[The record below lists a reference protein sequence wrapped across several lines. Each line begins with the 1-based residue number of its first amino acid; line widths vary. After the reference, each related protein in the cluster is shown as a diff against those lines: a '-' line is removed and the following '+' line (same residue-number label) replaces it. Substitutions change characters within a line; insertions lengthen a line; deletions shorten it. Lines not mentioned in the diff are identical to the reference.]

1 MLYAPL
7 GQGQAPAGSRAALS
21 LTKRSR
27 PCVSFIKDREEGAVY
42 AQDVM
47 DEIDKRAEQSG
58 KGGQRR
64 VSSLRRAGRRA
75 LSG

>member
-7 GQGQAPAGSRAALS
+7 GQGRPRRIQSCFITDEEVQAV
-21 LTKRSR
+21 
-27 PCVSFIKDREEGAVY
+27 VSFIKDREEGAVY

-47 DEIDKRAEQSG
+47 DEIDKRADAERQG
-58 KGGQRR
+58 WPRR
-64 VSSLRRAGRRA
+64 ISSLRRAGRRA